1 MSNVILALLFL
12 TLTTLLITAVVL
24 LLNGS
29 DVLNFTQ
36 ANGTHLWI
44 GLEVTGSW
52 KSTASTLTANSFNAM
67 TWLALPQML
76 PYIIV
81 NLILIRL
88 FMLYR
93 KGLFFNLNINKH

>member
-52 KSTASTLTANSFNAM
+52 KSTASTLTAN
-67 TWLALPQML
+67 TLL
-76 PYIIV
+76 
-81 NLILIRL
+81 
-88 FMLYR
+88 
-93 KGLFFNLNINKH
+93 